1 MISLD
6 DLFEC
11 SLGSAAGSGGGC
23 PGEEIAR
30 RKSVTSMKGCAEI
43 ANGGGVD
50 DGFDRDPSTE
60 LRR

>member
-1 MISLD
+1 
-6 DLFEC
+6 
-11 SLGSAAGSGGGC
+11 
-23 PGEEIAR
+23 
-30 RKSVTSMKGCAEI
+30 VTCTKAVAEI